1 MRRYVTISLFM
12 AELSVLSFAQTNPR
26 VIEVIPK
33 AVAGAIMV
41 YAGQSGTL
49 SIDGYEATRLRAN
62 GSAIVY
68 VNTAGTYELTMYFDA
83 GAQETL
89 KVDVQTDTPVSAGFG
104 YAIGDYGPGGGR
116 IFYVKEQ
123 YSEGWRYLECASYD
137 VGSTQW
143 GLNGADVSGTGTQL
157 GTGKQN
163 SRLLLDRMYQAG
175 ERNRAVQ
182 HCATYNEGG
191 FTDWFLPSKNELD
204 LIYRNLHTDGYVTL
218 TDNYYWSSS
227 QYNDGYVWCQL
238 FQDGAQGYGSKN
250 YTFCVRP
257 IRSF

>member
-1 MRRYVTISLFM
+1 M
-12 AELSVLSFAQTNPR
+12 AGLSVLSFAQTNPR
-26 VIEVIPK
+26 VIEVVPK
-33 AVAGAIMV
+33 TVAGTILV
-41 YAGQSGTL
+41 YAGQSGVL
-49 SIDGYEATRLRAN
+49 YIDGYEATRFRTN
-62 GSAIVY
+62 GSATVQ
-68 VNTAGTYELTMYFDA
+68 VNSAGTYELMMRFDA
-83 GAQETL
+83 GVQETL

-104 YAIGDYGPGGGR
+104 YAIGDYGPAGGR
-116 IFYVKEQ
+116 IFYMKDQ
-123 YSEGWRYLECASYD
+123 YSEGWRYMECASYD
-137 VGSTQW
+137 LGPTQW
-143 GLNGADVSGTGTQL
+143 GLNGTDVSGTGAQV

-163 SRLLLDRMYQAG
+163 SRLLFDRMYQAG

-182 HCATYNEGG
+182 YCAVYNEGG

-238 FQDGAQGYGSKN
+238 FQDGTQGYGSKN

-257 IRSF
+257 VRSF